1 MGRKQIKLSDK
12 EITFVDELAKH
23 ENEWVAILRNGDD
36 ERIVASG
43 QRLKD
48 AKRSA
53 IESGFRDVVFMK
65 VPSSHKIF
73 IGSRI

>member
-1 MGRKQIKLSDK
+1 MGKKQIKLSDK
-12 EITFVDELAKH
+12 EITFMDELAKH
-23 ENEWVAILRNGDD
+23 ENQWVAIIRKGED

-48 AKRSA
+48 ARQSA
-53 IESGFRDVVFMK
+53 IENGFRDVVFMK
-65 VPSSHKIF
+65 VPSSHKVF